1 MVNMWMN
8 GIMGVVVGDALG
20 LPVQFAPREERDADP
35 VTDMRGH
42 GVFDMPA
49 GSWSDDSS
57 LTLAALDALNNYGYD
72 PDRIMQNFVSWLK
85 EGKFTPLGFSYDIGG
100 ACFDSITEY
109 SRSHNWKTCGRTGE
123 NENGNGSLM
132 RIMPFCLYCYCK
144 QKAGRMTDT
153 EAIELIRE
161 ASAFTHAHERS
172 RIACVLY
179 YFIVRSVLD
188 GKMSSNKCL
197 QRGLDDGFRL
207 YAENGGDMD
216 ELEYFNRLRDLS
228 LFKDVPRDEIS
239 GSGYVLHSLEAAVW
253 CLLNTYNYADTVLL
267 AVNLGLDTDTTAAI
281 TGGLAGLIYGEISI
295 PKRWKDQILKKEMI
309 EEMCNMAA
317 SKYNY

>member
-1 MVNMWMN
+1 MLNIWSN

-42 GVFDMPA
+42 GVFEMPA

-72 PDRIMQNFVSWLK
+72 PDKIMQNFVSWLK
-85 EGKFTPLGFSYDIGG
+85 EGKYTPLGFAYDIGG
-100 ACFDSITEY
+100 ACMDSINEY
-109 SRSHNWKTCGRTGE
+109 DKTHDYKTCGRVHE
-123 NENGNGSLM
+123 YENGNGSLM
-132 RIMPFCLYCYCK
+132 RIMPFCLYCYYE
-144 QKAGRMTDT
+144 QKDGRMTDT
-153 EAIELIRE
+153 EAIALIRE

-179 YFIVRSVLD
+179 YFIVMSILD
-188 GKMSSNKCL
+188 GEMVLHKRL
-197 QRGLDDGFRL
+197 QRGVDDGFRL
-207 YAENGGDMD
+207 YAENGGDIE
-216 ELEYFNRLRDLS
+216 ELAYYDRLRNLS
-228 LFKDVPRDEIS
+228 QFKNVLREEIS

-253 CLLNTYNYADTVLL
+253 CLLNTESYAESVLM

-281 TGGLAGLIYGEISI
+281 TGGLAGLYYGYENI
-295 PKRWKDQILKKEMI
+295 PKRWTNVIAQKDWIEMMCKAA
-309 EEMCNMAA
+309 EE
-317 SKYNY
+317 KYPL